1 MDTYE
6 DVRAWLYKQL
16 PMYQRQ
22 GASAYKPGLEKM
34 QAFMAYLGN
43 PHQAFSSVH
52 VAGTNGKGSTAH
64 MITSVLME
72 AGYTVGLY
80 TSPHL
85 KDFSERIRINGI
97 AIETTFVVSFVQ
109 EHKDYFLEAQLS
121 FFELTVGMS
130 FAYFKEQQIDFAI
143 VEVGLGGRL
152 DATNIISPILAVIT
166 NIGFDH
172 TQFLGDT
179 LEAIAGEKAGIIKKN
194 IPVVIGET
202 QEETTAVFKAT
213 ASNLMAPIIWAD
225 AVEVKPFPTDLT
237 GLYQKK
243 NIQTTVVALQTL
255 NLDQL
260 NEAHIR
266 LGLQKVVSNTHLKG
280 RWQILDNNP
289 LVVADVTHNAAGF
302 AYVIEQI
309 KQTPYD
315 KLHLVLG
322 FVQYKDLELIFSQLP
337 RDASYYFC
345 APNMVRAEEVSVLMK
360 LAEKYTLIA
369 EVFNSVDLAYK
380 SAAKNADNS
389 DFIYVGGST
398 FVVAEIL

>member
-1 MDTYE
+1 MNTYE
-6 DVRAWLYKQL
+6 QVRAWLYEQL

-34 QAFMAYLGN
+34 HAFMTYLGN
-43 PHQAFSSVH
+43 PHQAFSSIH
-52 VAGTNGKGSTAH
+52 IAGTNGKGSTGH

-72 AGYTVGLY
+72 AGYAVGLY

-152 DATNIISPILAVIT
+152 DATNIISPIIAVIT

-172 TQFLGDT
+172 MQFLGDT
-179 LEAIAGEKAGIIKKN
+179 LEAIAIEKAGIIKKN

-202 QEETTAVFKAT
+202 QEETTAVFKTT
-213 ASNLMAPIIWAD
+213 ANDLKASVTWAD
-225 AVEVKPFPTDLT
+225 TVEVKHYETDLN
-237 GLYQKK
+237 GLYQEMNK
-243 NIQTTVVALQTL
+243 QTAVVALQTL
-255 NLDQL
+255 HLDQL
-260 NEAHIR
+260 EEEHIR
-266 LGLQKVVSNTHLKG
+266 IGLQKVVSNTHLQG
-280 RWQILDNNP
+280 RWQILDKDP
-289 LVVADVTHNAAGF
+289 LIVADVTHNAAGF
-302 AYVIEQI
+302 AYVIDQI
-309 KQTPYD
+309 NQTTYD

-322 FVQYKDLELIFSQLP
+322 FVKDKNLELIFSLLP
-337 RDASYYFC
+337 RDAAYYFC
-345 APNMVRAEEVSVLMK
+345 APNIGRAEDTSVLMK
-360 LAEKYTLIA
+360 LAEKYTLNA
-369 EVFNSVDLAYK
+369 AAFDSVDIAYK
-380 SAAKNADNS
+380 SANKNAEYN

>member
-152 DATNIISPILAVIT
+152 DATNIISPLLAVIT

-172 TQFLGDT
+172 TQFLGET

-202 QEETTAVFKAT
+202 QEETTAVFKTT
-213 ASNLMAPIIWAD
+213 ASNLTAPIIWAD
-225 AVEVKPFPTDLT
+225 AVEVKPYPTDLT

-266 LGLQKVVSNTHLKG
+266 LGLQKVVSNTHLQG
-280 RWQILDNNP
+280 RWQVLDNNP

-322 FVQYKDLELIFSQLP
+322 FVQDKDLELIFSQLP

-345 APNMVRAEEVSVLMK
+345 APNMGRAEEVSVLMK

-369 EVFNSVDLAYK
+369 EAFNSVDLAYK

>member
-225 AVEVKPFPTDLT
+225 AVEVKPYPTDLT

-243 NIQTTVVALQTL
+243 NIQTTLVALQTL

-266 LGLQKVVSNTHLKG
+266 LGLQKVVSNTHLQG

-322 FVQYKDLELIFSQLP
+322 FVKDKDLELIFSQLP

>member
-1 MDTYE
+1 MNTYE
-6 DVRAWLYKQL
+6 QVRAWLYEQL

-34 QAFMAYLGN
+34 YAFMTYLGN
-43 PHQAFSSVH
+43 PHQAFSSIH
-52 VAGTNGKGSTAH
+52 VAGTNGKGSTGH

-72 AGYTVGLY
+72 AGYAVGLY

-152 DATNIISPILAVIT
+152 DATNIISPIIAVIT

-172 TQFLGDT
+172 MQFLGDT
-179 LEAIAGEKAGIIKKN
+179 LEAIAIEKAGIIKKN

-202 QEETTAVFKAT
+202 QEETTAVFKTT
-213 ASNLMAPIIWAD
+213 ANDLKASVTWAD
-225 AVEVKPFPTDLT
+225 TVEVKKYQTDLN
-237 GLYQKK
+237 GLYQEMNK
-243 NIQTTVVALQTL
+243 QTAVVALQTL
-255 NLDQL
+255 HLDQL
-260 NEAHIR
+260 QEEHIR
-266 LGLQKVVSNTHLKG
+266 IGLQKVVSNTHLQG
-280 RWQILDNNP
+280 RWQMLDKDP
-289 LVVADVTHNAAGF
+289 LIVADVTHNAAGF
-302 AYVIEQI
+302 AYVIDQI
-309 KQTPYD
+309 NQTTYD

-322 FVQYKDLELIFSQLP
+322 FVKDKNLELIFSLLP
-337 RDASYYFC
+337 RDAAYYFC
-345 APNMVRAEEVSVLMK
+345 APNIGRAEDTSVLMK
-360 LAEKYTLIA
+360 LAEKYTLNA
-369 EVFNSVDLAYK
+369 AAFESVDIAYK
-380 SAAKNADNS
+380 SATKNAEYN

>member
-109 EHKDYFLEAQLS
+109 ENKDYFLKAQLS

-152 DATNIISPILAVIT
+152 DATNIISPLLAVIT

-202 QEETTAVFKAT
+202 QEETTAVFKTT
-213 ASNLMAPIIWAD
+213 ASNLTAPIIWAD
-225 AVEVKPFPTDLT
+225 AVEVKPYPTDLT

-266 LGLQKVVSNTHLKG
+266 LGLQKVVSNTHLQG
-280 RWQILDNNP
+280 RWQVLDNNP

-302 AYVIEQI
+302 AYVFEQI

-322 FVQYKDLELIFSQLP
+322 FVQDKDLDLIFSQLP

-345 APNMVRAEEVSVLMK
+345 APNMGRAEEVSVLMK
-360 LAEKYTLIA
+360 LAEKYTLNA
-369 EVFNSVDLAYK
+369 EAFNSVDLAYK
-380 SAAKNADNS
+380 SAAKNADYS

>member
-1 MDTYE
+1 
-6 DVRAWLYKQL
+6 
-16 PMYQRQ
+16 MYQRQ

-266 LGLQKVVSNTHLKG
+266 LGLQKVVSNTHLQG

>member
-22 GASAYKPGLEKM
+22 GAAAYKPGLEKM

-43 PHQAFSSVH
+43 PHQAFSSIH

-85 KDFSERIRINGI
+85 KDFSERIRINGV

-130 FAYFKEQQIDFAI
+130 FTYFKEHQIDFAV

-152 DATNIISPILAVIT
+152 DATNIIKPVLAVIT
-166 NIGFDH
+166 NIGLDH

-179 LEAIAGEKAGIIKKN
+179 LEAIAREKAGIIKKN

-213 ASNLMAPIIWAD
+213 ASNLMAPISWAD
-225 AVEVKPFPTDLT
+225 AVEFKGYPTDLM

-243 NIQTTVVALQTL
+243 NIQTTVAALQTL
-255 NLDQL
+255 SLDQL

-266 LGLQKVVSNTHLKG
+266 SGLQKVVSNTHLQG
-280 RWQILDNNP
+280 RWQILNNNP

-302 AYVIEQI
+302 TYVFEQI

-322 FVQYKDLELIFSQLP
+322 FVQDKNLELIFSQLP
-337 RDASYYFC
+337 RDAAYYFC
-345 APNMVRAEEVSVLMK
+345 APNIGRAEEVSVLMK

-380 SAAKNADNS
+380 SATKNAENS

>member
-72 AGYTVGLY
+72 AGYTIGLY

-266 LGLQKVVSNTHLKG
+266 LGLQKVVSNTHLQG

>member
-72 AGYTVGLY
+72 AGYTIGLY

-152 DATNIISPILAVIT
+152 DATNIISPVLAVIT

-172 TQFLGDT
+172 IQFLGDT
-179 LEAIAGEKAGIIKKN
+179 LEAIAGEKAGIIKKT

-202 QEETTAVFKAT
+202 QEETTAIFKAT
-213 ASNLMAPIIWAD
+213 ASNLTAPIIWAD
-225 AVEVKPFPTDLT
+225 AVEVKPYPTDLT

-243 NIQTTVVALQTL
+243 NIQTTLVALQTL

-266 LGLQKVVSNTHLKG
+266 LGLQKVVSNTHLQG

-322 FVQYKDLELIFSQLP
+322 FVKDKDLELIFSQLP

-345 APNMVRAEEVSVLMK
+345 APNMGRAEEVSVLMK

>member
-1 MDTYE
+1 
-6 DVRAWLYKQL
+6 
-16 PMYQRQ
+16 MYQRQ

-43 PHQAFSSVH
+43 PHQAFSSIH

-109 EHKDYFLEAQLS
+109 EHKDYFLKAQLS

-152 DATNIISPILAVIT
+152 DATNIISPVLAVIT

-194 IPVVIGET
+194 IPIVIGET
-202 QEETTAVFKAT
+202 QEQTTAVFKAT

-266 LGLQKVVSNTHLKG
+266 LGLQKVVSNTHLQG

-322 FVQYKDLELIFSQLP
+322 FVQDKDLELIFSQLP

-345 APNMVRAEEVSVLMK
+345 APNMGRAEEVSVLMK

>member
-152 DATNIISPILAVIT
+152 DATNIISPLLAVIT

-202 QEETTAVFKAT
+202 QEETTAVFKTT
-213 ASNLMAPIIWAD
+213 ASNLTAPIIWAD
-225 AVEVKPFPTDLT
+225 AVEVKPYPTDLT

-266 LGLQKVVSNTHLKG
+266 LGLQKVVSNTHLQG
-280 RWQILDNNP
+280 RWQVLDNNP

-302 AYVIEQI
+302 AYVFEQI

-322 FVQYKDLELIFSQLP
+322 FVQDKDLELIFSQLP

-345 APNMVRAEEVSVLMK
+345 APNMGRAEEVSVLMK

-369 EVFNSVDLAYK
+369 EAFNSVDLAYK

>member
-109 EHKDYFLEAQLS
+109 EHKDYFLKAQLS

-152 DATNIISPILAVIT
+152 DATNIISPVLAVIT

-172 TQFLGDT
+172 TQFLGET

-202 QEETTAVFKAT
+202 QKETTAVFKTT
-213 ASNLMAPIIWAD
+213 ASNLTAPIIWAD
-225 AVEVKPFPTDLT
+225 AVEVKPYPTDLT

-266 LGLQKVVSNTHLKG
+266 LGLQKVVSNTHLQG

-322 FVQYKDLELIFSQLP
+322 FVQDKDLELIFSQLP

-345 APNMVRAEEVSVLMK
+345 APNMGRAEEVSVLMK

-369 EVFNSVDLAYK
+369 EAFNSVDLAYK
-380 SAAKNADNS
+380 SAAKNADKS

>member
-1 MDTYE
+1 MNTYE
-6 DVRAWLYKQL
+6 EVRSWLYEQL

-34 QAFMAYLGN
+34 HAFMTYLGN
-43 PHQAFSSVH
+43 PHQAFSSIH
-52 VAGTNGKGSTAH
+52 VAGTNGKGSTGH

-72 AGYTVGLY
+72 AGYAVGLY

-152 DATNIISPILAVIT
+152 DATNIISPIIAVIT

-172 TQFLGDT
+172 MQFLGDT
-179 LEAIAGEKAGIIKKN
+179 LEAIAIEKAGIIKKN

-202 QEETTAVFKAT
+202 QEETTAVFKTT
-213 ASNLMAPIIWAD
+213 ANDLKASVTWAD
-225 AVEVKPFPTDLT
+225 TVEVKQYQTDLN
-237 GLYQKK
+237 GLYQEMNK
-243 NIQTTVVALQTL
+243 QTAVVALQTL
-255 NLDQL
+255 HLDQL
-260 NEAHIR
+260 QEEHIR
-266 LGLQKVVSNTHLKG
+266 IGLQKVVSNTHLQG
-280 RWQILDNNP
+280 RWQILDKDP
-289 LVVADVTHNAAGF
+289 LIVADVTHNAAGF
-302 AYVIEQI
+302 AYVIDQI
-309 KQTPYD
+309 NQTTYD

-322 FVQYKDLELIFSQLP
+322 FVKDKNLELIFSLLP
-337 RDASYYFC
+337 RDAAYYFC
-345 APNMVRAEEVSVLMK
+345 APNIGRAEDTSVLMK
-360 LAEKYTLIA
+360 LAEKYTLNA
-369 EVFNSVDLAYK
+369 AAFESVDIAYK
-380 SAAKNADNS
+380 SATKNAEYN

>member
-1 MDTYE
+1 MNTYE
-6 DVRAWLYKQL
+6 EVRSWLYEQL

-34 QAFMAYLGN
+34 HAFMTYLGN
-43 PHQAFSSVH
+43 PHQAFSSIH
-52 VAGTNGKGSTAH
+52 VAGTNGKGSTGH

-72 AGYTVGLY
+72 AGYAVGLY

-152 DATNIISPILAVIT
+152 DATNIISPIIAVIT

-172 TQFLGDT
+172 MQFLGDT
-179 LEAIAGEKAGIIKKN
+179 LEAIAIEKAGIIKKN

-202 QEETTAVFKAT
+202 QEETTAVFKTIANDLK
-213 ASNLMAPIIWAD
+213 ASVTWAD
-225 AVEVKPFPTDLT
+225 TVVVKQYQTDLN
-237 GLYQKK
+237 GLYQEMNK
-243 NIQTTVVALQTL
+243 QTAVVALQTL
-255 NLDQL
+255 HLDQL
-260 NEAHIR
+260 QEEHIR
-266 LGLQKVVSNTHLKG
+266 IGLQKVVSNTHLQG
-280 RWQILDNNP
+280 RWQILDKDP
-289 LVVADVTHNAAGF
+289 LIVADVTHNAAGF
-302 AYVIEQI
+302 AYVIDQI
-309 KQTPYD
+309 NQTTYD

-322 FVQYKDLELIFSQLP
+322 FVKDKNLELIFSLLP
-337 RDASYYFC
+337 RDAAYYFC
-345 APNMVRAEEVSVLMK
+345 APNIGRAEDTSVLMK
-360 LAEKYTLIA
+360 LAEKYTLNA
-369 EVFNSVDLAYK
+369 ATFESVDIAYK
-380 SAAKNADNS
+380 SATKNAEYN

>member
-1 MDTYE
+1 MNTYE
-6 DVRAWLYKQL
+6 QVRAWLYEQL

-34 QAFMAYLGN
+34 HAFMTYLGN
-43 PHQAFSSVH
+43 PHQAFSSIH
-52 VAGTNGKGSTAH
+52 VAGTNGKGSTGH

-72 AGYTVGLY
+72 AGYAVGLY

-152 DATNIISPILAVIT
+152 DATNIISPIIAVIT

-172 TQFLGDT
+172 MQFLGDT
-179 LEAIAGEKAGIIKKN
+179 LEAIAIEKAGIIKKN

-202 QEETTAVFKAT
+202 QEETTAVFKTIANDLK
-213 ASNLMAPIIWAD
+213 ASVTWAD
-225 AVEVKPFPTDLT
+225 TVEVKQYQTDLN
-237 GLYQKK
+237 GLYQEMNK
-243 NIQTTVVALQTL
+243 QTAVVALQTL
-255 NLDQL
+255 HLDQL
-260 NEAHIR
+260 QEEHIR
-266 LGLQKVVSNTHLKG
+266 IGLQKVVSNTHLQG
-280 RWQILDNNP
+280 RWQILDKDP
-289 LVVADVTHNAAGF
+289 LIVADVTHNAAGF
-302 AYVIEQI
+302 AYVIDQI
-309 KQTPYD
+309 NQTTYD

-322 FVQYKDLELIFSQLP
+322 FVKDKNLELIFSLLP
-337 RDASYYFC
+337 RDAAYYFC
-345 APNMVRAEEVSVLMK
+345 APNIGRAEDTSVLMK
-360 LAEKYTLIA
+360 LAEKYTLNA
-369 EVFNSVDLAYK
+369 AAFDSVDIAYK
-380 SAAKNADNS
+380 SATKNAEYN

>member
-1 MDTYE
+1 MNTYE
-6 DVRAWLYKQL
+6 QVRAWLYEQL

-34 QAFMAYLGN
+34 HAFMTYLGN
-43 PHQAFSSVH
+43 PHQAFSSIH
-52 VAGTNGKGSTAH
+52 VAGTNGKGSTGH

-72 AGYTVGLY
+72 AGYAVGLY

-152 DATNIISPILAVIT
+152 DATNIISPIIAVIT

-172 TQFLGDT
+172 MQFLGDT
-179 LEAIAGEKAGIIKKN
+179 LEAIAVEKAGIIKKN

-202 QEETTAVFKAT
+202 QEETTAVFKTT
-213 ASNLMAPIIWAD
+213 ANDLKASVTWAD
-225 AVEVKPFPTDLT
+225 TVEVKQYQTDLN
-237 GLYQKK
+237 GLYQEMNK
-243 NIQTTVVALQTL
+243 QTAVVALQTL
-255 NLDQL
+255 HLDQL
-260 NEAHIR
+260 EEEHIR
-266 LGLQKVVSNTHLKG
+266 IGLQKVVSNTHLQG
-280 RWQILDNNP
+280 RWQILDKDP
-289 LVVADVTHNAAGF
+289 LIVADVTHNAAGF
-302 AYVIEQI
+302 AYVIDQI
-309 KQTPYD
+309 NQTTYD

-322 FVQYKDLELIFSQLP
+322 FVKDKNLELIFSLLP
-337 RDASYYFC
+337 RDAAYYFC
-345 APNMVRAEEVSVLMK
+345 APNIGRAEDTSVLIK
-360 LAEKYTLIA
+360 LAEKYTLNA
-369 EVFNSVDLAYK
+369 AAFESVDIAYK
-380 SAAKNADNS
+380 SATKNAEYN

>member
-72 AGYTVGLY
+72 AGYTIGLY

-225 AVEVKPFPTDLT
+225 AVEVKPYPTDLT

-266 LGLQKVVSNTHLKG
+266 LGLQKVVSNTHLQG

>member
-43 PHQAFSSVH
+43 PHQAFCSVH
-52 VAGTNGKGSTAH
+52 VAGTDGKGSTAP

-72 AGYTVGLY
+72 AGYTIGLY

-202 QEETTAVFKAT
+202 QEETTAIFKAT
-213 ASNLMAPIIWAD
+213 ASNLTAPIIWAD
-225 AVEVKPFPTDLT
+225 AVEVKSFPTDLT

-266 LGLQKVVSNTHLKG
+266 LGLQKVVSNTHLQG

-302 AYVIEQI
+302 AYVFEQI

-322 FVQYKDLELIFSQLP
+322 FVKDKDLELIFSQLP

-345 APNMVRAEEVSVLMK
+345 APNMVRASTRSKSLLVGNKNSNTTIGIFNIKVLSWI
-360 LAEKYTLIA
+360 LKY
-369 EVFNSVDLAYK
+369 
-380 SAAKNADNS
+380 
-389 DFIYVGGST
+389 
-398 FVVAEIL
+398 

>member
-1 MDTYE
+1 MNTYE
-6 DVRAWLYKQL
+6 QVRAWLYEQL

-34 QAFMAYLGN
+34 HAFMTYLGN
-43 PHQAFSSVH
+43 PHQAFSSIH
-52 VAGTNGKGSTAH
+52 IAGTNGKGSTGH

-72 AGYTVGLY
+72 AGYAVGLY

-152 DATNIISPILAVIT
+152 DATNIISPIIAVIT

-172 TQFLGDT
+172 MQFLGNT
-179 LEAIAGEKAGIIKKN
+179 LEAIAIEKAGIIKKN

-202 QEETTAVFKAT
+202 QEETTAVFKKIANDLK
-213 ASNLMAPIIWAD
+213 ASVTWAD
-225 AVEVKPFPTDLT
+225 TVVVKQYQTDLN
-237 GLYQKK
+237 GLYQEMNK
-243 NIQTTVVALQTL
+243 QTAVVALQTL
-255 NLDQL
+255 HLDQL
-260 NEAHIR
+260 EEEHIR
-266 LGLQKVVSNTHLKG
+266 IGLQKVVSNTHLQG
-280 RWQILDNNP
+280 RWQILDKDP
-289 LVVADVTHNAAGF
+289 LIVADVTHNAAGF
-302 AYVIEQI
+302 AYVIDQI
-309 KQTPYD
+309 NQTTYD

-322 FVQYKDLELIFSQLP
+322 FVKDKNLELIFSLLP
-337 RDASYYFC
+337 RDAAYYFC
-345 APNMVRAEEVSVLMK
+345 APNIGRAEDTSVLMK
-360 LAEKYTLIA
+360 LAEKYTLNA
-369 EVFNSVDLAYK
+369 AAFESVDIAYK
-380 SAAKNADNS
+380 SATKNAEYN

>member
-152 DATNIISPILAVIT
+152 DATNIISPVLAVIT

-266 LGLQKVVSNTHLKG
+266 LGLQKVVSNTHLQG